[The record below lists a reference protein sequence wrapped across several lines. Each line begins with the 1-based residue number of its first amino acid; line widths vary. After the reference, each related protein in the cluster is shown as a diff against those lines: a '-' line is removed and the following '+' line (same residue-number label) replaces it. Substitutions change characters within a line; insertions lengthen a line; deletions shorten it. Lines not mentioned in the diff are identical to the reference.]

1 VNRNIPPDRRELER
15 RLSEHIAA
23 GTWTYYGA
31 HYYGAHRSCAACVE
45 LRRKL
50 AEAIEREAPQ
60 DDEMERSRFERKGGA

>member
-1 VNRNIPPDRRELER
+1 
-15 RLSEHIAA
+15 
-23 GTWTYYGA
+23 
-31 HYYGAHRSCAACVE
+31 VE